1 VRFFLDNDV
10 PASVGRLLRSCGHD
24 CWSAYEAGLAA
35 EGEDD
40 NLTVYADS
48 RSAVLVTLDREFS
61 RRRRANA
68 YGRHLRLRC
77 PEPDAAD
84 VLEAHLP
91 EVLRYLNRDHV
102 TVTVS
107 RDEVK
112 ADSDWA

>member
-1 VRFFLDNDV
+1 MRFFLDNDV
-10 PASVGRLLRSCGHD
+10 PVSVGRLLRSYGHD
-24 CWSAYEAGLAA
+24 WWSAFEAGLAA

-40 NLTVYADS
+40 NLTVYADGH
-48 RSAVLVTLDREFS
+48 RAVLVTLDREFS

-77 PEPDAAD
+77 TEPDAAD
-84 VLEAHLP
+84 VLEAHLQ

-107 RDEVK
+107 RDGVK

>member
-10 PASVGRLLRSCGHD
+10 PVSVGRLLGSRGHD
-24 CWSAYEAGLAA
+24 WWSAYEAGLAA

-40 NLTVYADS
+40 NLTVYADG
-48 RSAVLVTLDREFS
+48 RRAVLVTLDREFS

-84 VLEAHLP
+84 VLEAHLE
-91 EVLRYLNRDHV
+91 EVLQFLNRDHV

-107 RDEVK
+107 RDGVR
-112 ADSDWA
+112 ADSGWA